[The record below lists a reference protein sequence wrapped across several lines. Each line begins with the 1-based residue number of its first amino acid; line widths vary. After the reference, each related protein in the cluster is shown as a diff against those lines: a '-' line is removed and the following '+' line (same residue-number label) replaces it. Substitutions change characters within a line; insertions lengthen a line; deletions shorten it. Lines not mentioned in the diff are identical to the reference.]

1 MGNTLS
7 LRDLK
12 MFVREAGAGPSL
24 VFIHGLGWDHR
35 LWLTSL
41 ARYERRFR
49 VILGDTRGHG
59 QSDKPPGPYSIAQ
72 FADDWI
78 QALDALSVKGAI
90 IVGFSQGGMA
100 AQIIAAR
107 RADLVRGLVLACT
120 ASHVTPESSAIMAQR
135 VQAQLKEGPRAGALA
150 AANSIF
156 SPAFIKAQP
165 AYIEEFLN
173 VRVAQDQDA
182 LLAAAQAGRGFDVRD
197 DLPSIRVPVLVI
209 AAEEDR
215 LCSVTSLQVL
225 AESLPHARFAQ
236 IRGSGHMA
244 PVEAP
249 DQLHDLLDEYLQL
262 VLEEVPS

>member
-1 MGNTLS
+1 MGTPLP
-7 LRDLK
+7 LRDLQ
-12 MFVREAGAGPSL
+12 MFIHEAGAGPAL

-35 LWLTSL
+35 LWLASL
-41 ARYERRFR
+41 ARYERGFR

-78 QALDALSVKGAI
+78 QALDALSVERAI
-90 IVGFSQGGMA
+90 VVGFSQGGMA
-100 AQIIAAR
+100 AQIMAAR
-107 RADLVRGLVLACT
+107 RPDLVRGLVLACT

-135 VQAQLKEGPRAGALA
+135 VQTQLNEGPRAGAIA

-156 SPAFIKAQP
+156 SPAFIKAHP
-165 AYIEEFLN
+165 AYIDDFLSE
-173 VRVAQDQDA
+173 RVAQDQAA
-182 LLAAAQAGRGFDVRD
+182 LLAASQAGKGFDVRD

-215 LCSVTSLQVL
+215 LCSAASLQAL
-225 AESLPHARFAQ
+225 AQSLPRARFVQ

-244 PVEAP
+244 PVEASE
-249 DQLHDLLDEYLQL
+249 QFHDLLDEYLEI